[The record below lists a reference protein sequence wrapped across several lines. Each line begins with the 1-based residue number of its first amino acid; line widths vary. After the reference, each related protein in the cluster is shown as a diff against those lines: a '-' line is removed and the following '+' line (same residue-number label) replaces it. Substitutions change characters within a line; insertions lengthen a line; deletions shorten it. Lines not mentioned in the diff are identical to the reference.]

1 MSRTLRGQ
9 GRSQQTGPVTREVPV
24 DPLKTVEVTVETG
37 EVLTAVWRLQRLKH
51 VIEGIKVDAHHIG
64 TNQD

>member
-1 MSRTLRGQ
+1 MR
-9 GRSQQTGPVTREVPV
+9 REVPV

>member
-1 MSRTLRGQ
+1 M
-9 GRSQQTGPVTREVPV
+9 

-37 EVLTAVWRLQRLKH
+37 EVLATVQRLWLDKY
-51 VIEGIKVDAHHIG
+51 VIKVNDKVDFRHIG

>member
-1 MSRTLRGQ
+1 M
-9 GRSQQTGPVTREVPV
+9 

-37 EVLTAVWRLQRLKH
+37 EVLATVWRLQRLKC
-51 VIEGIKVDAHHIG
+51 VIEGIKVDTHHIG